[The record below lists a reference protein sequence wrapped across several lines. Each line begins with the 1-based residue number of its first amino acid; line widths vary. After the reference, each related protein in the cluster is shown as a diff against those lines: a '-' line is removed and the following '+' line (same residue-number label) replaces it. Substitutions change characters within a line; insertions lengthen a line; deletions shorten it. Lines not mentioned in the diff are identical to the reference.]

1 MDKTSLGDRMKLFEG
16 VSKNSLMCKTP
27 VIIRIDGK
35 AFHTYTRN
43 PLFKLEQPYSYVL
56 KNCFERTV
64 THMIKTVQ
72 GCKLAYLQSD
82 EVSFLLTDWEK
93 FTTNSWFNYN
103 VQKLCSI
110 TASMFTY
117 YFNES
122 VKIMLEMQKDSNP
135 DIVHSQLLP
144 ALFDARAFNLPHH
157 EVTNYFIWRQQDA
170 VRNSINMLGQHYFSH
185 KELMRKNT
193 SEVQDMLMKAH
204 NVNWNDVPVAF
215 KRGSAIYT
223 DYDAVN
229 SYSYIWDGMDWR
241 ENNSSQVFALKELK
255 VDHNIPVFTEDRNFI
270 ERHLR

>member
-1 MDKTSLGDRMKLFEG
+1 MDKTSLGDRMKRFES

-27 VIIRIDGK
+27 VIIRVDGK

-64 THMIKTVQ
+64 TRVISEMQ
-72 GCKLAYLQSD
+72 GCRLVYLQSD
-82 EVSFLLTDWEK
+82 EASFLLTDWEK
-93 FTTNSWFNYN
+93 FTTNPWFNYS

-122 VKIMLEMQKDSNP
+122 VKIMWEMQKESHP
-135 DIVHSQLLP
+135 EIVHSELLP

-157 EVTNYFIWRQQDA
+157 EVVNYFIWRQQDA
-170 VRNSINMLGQHYFSH
+170 TRNSINMLGQYYFSH
-185 KELMRKNT
+185 KELMGKNT
-193 SEVQDMLMKAH
+193 SNVQDMLMAKH
-204 NVNWNDVPVAF
+204 DVNWNNTPTMF
-215 KRGSAIYT
+215 KRGSAVYAKYESDVSYT
-223 DYDAVN
+223 YTWSGGLWKEGGGEKLVN
-229 SYSYIWDGMDWR
+229 LRG
-241 ENNSSQVFALKELK
+241 FH
-255 VDHNIPVFTEDRNFI
+255 VDHNIPIFTEDRDFI